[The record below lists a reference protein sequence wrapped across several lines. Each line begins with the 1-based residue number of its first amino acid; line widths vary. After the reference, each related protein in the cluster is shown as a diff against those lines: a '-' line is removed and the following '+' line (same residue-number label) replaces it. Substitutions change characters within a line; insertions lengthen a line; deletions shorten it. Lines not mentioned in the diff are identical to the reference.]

1 MDTGMISK
9 NMLSDH
15 MQTQMFAQK
24 TKELV
29 SLETILLTHVVDMAF
44 VSSIT

>member
-1 MDTGMISK
+1 MVTGMISR

-15 MQTQMFAQK
+15 MQIQMYAQK

-29 SLETILLTHVVDMAF
+29 SLETILLTLVVDMAF